1 MIKNLM
7 LLLASTFLIMA
18 LGEWLFPKFIGKLP
32 LRLYGLIDKDLRIL
46 AQSSKKNQLPKDYIA
61 LTGDSYAVG
70 AGDWLNEVLEKKF
83 WDSPDYSVAHLIH
96 KKTGIDVVSFGRA
109 GVGSFNGIWSEPVSQ
124 FLNINSTKNYRLLP
138 PEYFLIFFYEGN
150 DVYENTQFLRDN
162 LVKTDNPNENPGPVN
177 KTRTVQERRI
187 INAINKQLAKVELKK
202 IKDFLNIEFEKVLNR
217 SFDNSVWKNMLFTRS
232 ILQGI
237 SNLSEEW
244 RLSNKQPERKHFYP
258 KTMPEGKASVALMDG
273 RKIQLN
279 VVMMN
284 GKKIELPTHL
294 QAPPHFGFTEVE
306 KKLELTDKSIKLSE
320 YIFNESVTR
329 LASFFPQS
337 KIKIIYIPSPL
348 SSYKIVSSHIHF
360 RGLMQDIHV
369 GKTTVAEENHIKLC
383 KTIKRFAEFQGF
395 SFINTTKSLRQA
407 TLSHFIHG
415 PVDWDHFNKHGYQVL
430 SDELIGLF
438 INEDQSTRTDNCA
451 HW

>member
-1 MIKNLM
+1 
-7 LLLASTFLIMA
+7 
-18 LGEWLFPKFIGKLP
+18 
-32 LRLYGLIDKDLRIL
+32 
-46 AQSSKKNQLPKDYIA
+46 
-61 LTGDSYAVG
+61 
-70 AGDWLNEVLEKKF
+70 
-83 WDSPDYSVAHLIH
+83 
-96 KKTGIDVVSFGRA
+96 
-109 GVGSFNGIWSEPVSQ
+109 
-124 FLNINSTKNYRLLP
+124 
-138 PEYFLIFFYEGN
+138 
-150 DVYENTQFLRDN
+150 
-162 LVKTDNPNENPGPVN
+162 
-177 KTRTVQERRI
+177 
-187 INAINKQLAKVELKK
+187 
-202 IKDFLNIEFEKVLNR
+202 
-217 SFDNSVWKNMLFTRS
+217 MLFTRS

-306 KKLELTDKSIKLSE
+306 KKLEITDKSIKLSE

-438 INEDQSTRTDNCA
+438 INEDQSTRTDDCA